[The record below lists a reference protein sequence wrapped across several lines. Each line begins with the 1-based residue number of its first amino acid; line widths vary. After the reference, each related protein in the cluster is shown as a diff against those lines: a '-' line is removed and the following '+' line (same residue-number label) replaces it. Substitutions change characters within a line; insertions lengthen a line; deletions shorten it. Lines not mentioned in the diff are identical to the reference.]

1 MKSLTNDH
9 FWKCYAG
16 LPQDVRRQAKE
27 AYTLFAKDPYYP
39 RLHFKRIHSTR
50 PIFSARINTDYRA
63 VDLIDGDE
71 ITWFWIGP
79 HADHDNLLK
88 RLRNT

>member
-39 RLHFKRIHSTR
+39 SLHFKRIHSTR
-50 PIFSARINTDYRA
+50 PIFSARINMDYRA
-63 VDLIDGDE
+63 VGLIDGRR
-71 ITWFWIGP
+71 
-79 HADHDNLLK
+79 DHVVLDRIAR
-88 RLRNT
+88 RL